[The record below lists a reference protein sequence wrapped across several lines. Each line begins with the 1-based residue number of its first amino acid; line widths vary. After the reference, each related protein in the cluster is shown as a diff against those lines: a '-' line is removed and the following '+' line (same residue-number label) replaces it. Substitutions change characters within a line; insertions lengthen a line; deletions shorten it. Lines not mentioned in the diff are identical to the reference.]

1 MLSQDNQLK
10 QRRIE
15 ELEQEN
21 ARLKWQHS
29 SPSQWSPRNHTN
41 THAAAADII
50 DDTANVV
57 AAIVNTG
64 NVGTTIINTGATAA
78 DDDETAEQAPKKARA
93 DNLMSMLDGMS
104 ESHNKVGRILVT
116 DELESLWK
124 LGVFVWLQSR
134 FPEAVPCKVL
144 YD

>member
-1 MLSQDNQLK
+1 MATLVSQSM
-10 QRRIE
+10 E
-15 ELEQEN
+15 PQESH
-21 ARLKWQHS
+21 QHS
-29 SPSQWSPRNHTN
+29 CC
-41 THAAAADII
+41 I
-50 DDTANVV
+50 V